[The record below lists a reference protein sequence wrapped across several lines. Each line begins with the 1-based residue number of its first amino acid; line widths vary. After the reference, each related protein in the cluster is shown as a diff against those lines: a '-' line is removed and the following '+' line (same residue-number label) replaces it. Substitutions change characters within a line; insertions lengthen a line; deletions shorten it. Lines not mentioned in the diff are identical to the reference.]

1 MPRLALMRN
10 LDSQTYSAFIE
21 EAEILDSFTAMEPPV
36 RYSRTAPCT
45 RFYCAIV
52 MGQLFLLST
61 VVALVLTIIN
71 YNRADEGDRVSYI
84 VWLVFSAAATLFF
97 VLLTFIFFHQRRKLC
112 VMQCKLQRMQAEAE
126 AHGSQKHLEVSS
138 SGAPQLR
145 AETDHRLSVLAQH
158 QFEAA
163 AESAAAAD
171 SARRR
176 SSVIAANQTGRRR
189 QMSSAAGE
197 GCELS
202 LFQTHLSNG
211 STKDGVADLTTSSA
225 PIQTPPPTYL
235 NPLQRHLERESTTTR
250 LWQDDPTMMDLF
262 HGLAGAQNNNNDNS
276 NQSPPLA
283 IRSRRSVKPDPPS
296 PTPSPRRRTATIA
309 SHRGDSTTLQ
319 ASSDPFTIS
328 SPATAAAANRSST
341 ALPFPH
347 PAASIDDS
355 SSNMAFSRARAISTT
370 SSSPDYGVLLPAFP
384 LPPSH
389 ARFSDPS
396 LAPPS
401 PPPRLPP
408 PPPPTREEMREEEKE
423 IAKLPPLTRVSCAAA
438 EQQQEQPQQQE
449 RTVWGRMAKVM
460 GVRRSRAGSAVLNDG
475 GEGGK
480 NDGDE
485 EEEEEK
491 EEKAERERR
500 NNSEGILG
508 TDDGGRHRRDFL
520 EPQRYDDDDDATM
533 AIAVDGR
540 RDSHV
545 DPDQEDVDVDG
556 EPAHDG
562 AVVVVDE
569 DANGKM
575 HAARRRRRP
584 TLLQAQSA
592 PPLPLLLPTDDHRPS
607 TWCSSAPRDEQHDHR
622 RRSRRRRRSQP
633 VTTAGLQHHHY
644 NPRRSSSSLSSLSSL
659 SFHMEPPACY
669 RADDIG
675 SDGERDDGAGVNRKQ
690 SVSSGAWRA
699 ASRRGRSA
707 SNGSRF
713 VEEDMG

>member
-71 YNRADEGDRVSYI
+71 YNRTDEGDRVSYI

-211 STKDGVADLTTSSA
+211 STKDGVADLTNSSA
-225 PIQTPPPTYL
+225 PMQTPPPTYM

-262 HGLAGAQNNNNDNS
+262 HGLAGAQNNNNNS

-283 IRSRRSVKPDPPS
+283 IRSRRSIKPDPPS

-341 ALPFPH
+341 ALPFPD
-347 PAASIDDS
+347 PAASIDDSS

-423 IAKLPPLTRVSCAAA
+423 IAMASLPHLTRVSRAAA

-480 NDGDE
+480 NRGDE
-485 EEEEEK
+485 EEEDEG
-491 EEKAERERR
+491 EKAERERR
-500 NNSEGILG
+500 NSEGRLG
-508 TDDGGRHRRDFL
+508 TDDGGRRRRRRRDFL

-533 AIAVDGR
+533 ATAVDGR

-562 AVVVVDE
+562 AVVIVNE
-569 DANGKM
+569 DGNGKM
-575 HAARRRRRP
+575 HARRRRRRP

-592 PPLPLLLPTDDHRPS
+592 PLPLLLPTDNHRPS
-607 TWCSSAPRDEQHDHR
+607 TWCSSAPRDEQHHHR

-633 VTTAGLQHHHY
+633 VATAGLQH
-644 NPRRSSSSLSSLSSL
+644 RRSSSSLSSLSSL
-659 SFHMEPPACY
+659 SFHMGPPACY
-669 RADDIG
+669 RADNIS
-675 SDGERDDGAGVNRKQ
+675 SDGEGDDGAGGVNRKQ